1 MPSLVSGTHI
11 AMPSRIA
18 RRRQIAGAGEPPCDH
33 RTPAAGQGDELIM
46 RKTTT
51 SIAVRLALGA
61 TLMLGCAS
69 GARAADANDAWI
81 TTKAKIALL
90 TTNDLGATGIDVD
103 TIDGKVTLHGSVATA
118 SEKTRAET
126 VAKDIKG
133 VRSVNNL
140 LQVVAPKNEERVEA
154 KDEQIEDRVEKA
166 LASDQ
171 RLRGSDIDV
180 ASVNNGVVLLRGKA
194 DSLNDHLE
202 ALNVAGKV
210 SGVRRVESEI
220 QSPDSLAA
228 DDTSSAVKSAAS
240 DAADKGKQTVAAT
253 GAVMGDAYVTSATKM
268 RLLADRD
275 TPATDIN
282 VDTRDGVVTLFGIVP
297 SAAAKQAAEANARK
311 VSGVKDVHNEL
322 QVVADAKR
330 DAVDA
335 KDEDIERGVE
345 KTLASS
351 SSTGRDDIDVEVK
364 DGVVRL
370 TGSVPS
376 ESDRLAAGFAARKT
390 PGVRAVLVD
399 DLQIEKR
406 G

>member
-1 MPSLVSGTHI
+1 MINPKRITRSRTRTVALRVALGT
-11 AMPSRIA
+11 A
-18 RRRQIAGAGEPPCDH
+18 
-33 RTPAAGQGDELIM
+33 
-46 RKTTT
+46 
-51 SIAVRLALGA
+51 LALGCA
-61 TLMLGCAS
+61 T
-69 GARAADANDAWI
+69 GARAAEPNDAWI

-90 TTNDLGATGIDVD
+90 TTSDLGATGIDVD
-103 TIDGKVTLHGSVATA
+103 TVDGKVTLHGTVTTDAEKARAASVTQ
-118 SEKTRAET
+118 
-126 VAKDIKG
+126 DIKG
-133 VRSVNNL
+133 VRSVDNL
-140 LQVVAPKNEERVEA
+140 LQVVPAKNADVVEA

-166 LASDQ
+166 LASDKQ
-171 RLRGSDIDV
+171 LVGSDIEV
-180 ASVNNGVVLLRGKA
+180 ASVNKGVVLLRGKA
-194 DSLNDHLE
+194 DSMNDHLE

-210 SGVRRVESEI
+210 PGVRRVESEI
-220 QSPDSLAA
+220 QAPDQMSAGVKTGAA
-228 DDTSSAVKSAAS
+228 DAANGVKTTAN
-240 DAADKGKQTVAAT
+240 DVADRSKQTLGAT
-253 GAVMGDAYVTSATKM
+253 GAAMGDAWITSATKM

-297 SAAAKQAAEANARK
+297 SEAAKKAASANARK
-311 VSGVKDVHNEL
+311 VDGVKDVKNEL

-345 KTLASS
+345 QTLAGSQS
-351 SSTGRDDIDVEVK
+351 LRRDDIDVEVK
-364 DGVVRL
+364 DGIVRL

-399 DLQIEKR
+399 DLRIEKR